1 MAIYRVVIE
10 VDEPTLDDAQDHIE
24 SLNGTD
30 LVDEIVEVQEKKITE
45 EIVCKQDEDVFEYTF
60 TVTGQFYGDKDEVI
74 NKDRILDVAR
84 LTDKGSAWEML
95 WGAEFE
101 LTDLQE
107 KE

>member
-1 MAIYRVVIE
+1 
-10 VDEPTLDDAQDHIE
+10 
-24 SLNGTD
+24 
-30 LVDEIVEVQEKKITE
+30 
-45 EIVCKQDEDVFEYTF
+45 
-60 TVTGQFYGDKDEVI
+60 VI

-107 KE
+107 KK